1 MATKQL
7 LGVEFILSFEDSYP
21 SVSLLSL
28 FLGLEVACYL
38 AFDLLV
44 FFGGGQLCSAV
55 PHIVNGSPQDLGAHV
70 LLKVFTLADV
80 LFGALLRTVR
90 SFHN

>member
-38 AFDLLV
+38 AFDLLI
-44 FFGGGQLCSAV
+44 FFGGG
-55 PHIVNGSPQDLGAHV
+55 
-70 LLKVFTLADV
+70 
-80 LFGALLRTVR
+80 
-90 SFHN
+90 